1 MAPPKRAPCQ
11 VCESVESKY
20 TCSKC
25 SVVYCSVPCY
35 KQHKETCAGTPH
47 QGESSRKLT
56 TEQYEVPAAAPRIEG
71 PTAEASASDTDVA
84 EAVSPPPTRTLA
96 SLNWPYVPEESAY
109 PDPLKRDDP
118 KPLQV
123 PQYEAMAMS
132 PAIRRILG
140 SNPRLRE
147 TLLSIDKLR
156 GEDRELAIQEAL
168 GVGGSRNA
176 TVASIGTTAEE
187 DRNALRELAE
197 AVESA
202 VRGEKRDMLG
212 LDWASA

>member
-11 VCESVESKY
+11 VCESAESKY

-25 SVVYCSVPCY
+25 TVVYCSVPCY
-35 KQHKETCAGTPH
+35 KQHKETYTCTQQPAEP
-47 QGESSRKLT
+47 SSKPTVL
-56 TEQYEVPAAAPRIEG
+56 QHEVLVVPRIEG
-71 PTAEASASDTDVA
+71 PAADTSASDSNISA
-84 EAVSPPPTRTLA
+84 ERLRQSMRTLA
-96 SLNWPYVPEESAY
+96 SLRWPYVPEESAF

-118 KPLQV
+118 KPIQI
-123 PQYEAMAMS
+123 PQYEAIAMS
-132 PAIRRILG
+132 PPIRRIIG
-140 SNPRLRE
+140 SNPQLRE

-168 GVGGSRNA
+168 GVGGSRNHTLA
-176 TVASIGTTAEE
+176 TVGAASEE

-212 LDWASA
+212 LDWANA